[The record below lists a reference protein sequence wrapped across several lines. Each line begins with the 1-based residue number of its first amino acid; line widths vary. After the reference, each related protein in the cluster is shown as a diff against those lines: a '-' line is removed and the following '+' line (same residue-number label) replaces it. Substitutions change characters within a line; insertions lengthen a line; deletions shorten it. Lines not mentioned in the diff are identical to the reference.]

1 MGFLDFFKNLGNV
14 IKDVVT
20 GNFNDLGKDLASVG
34 NSITE
39 CPTTNQGGTM
49 DDIRDQIKN
58 INSTT
63 KSILQSAIDDLN
75 LYVSNLI
82 VEKRVTDNNTDE
94 NKYKEIKKANDGK
107 KEANDNQ
114 EKKNIAEQKAWSS
127 QVAEKTS
134 TINQLNSTL
143 TGHTNY
149 INDLERNHISPN
161 ITGIQNDYSN
171 INSYITKN
179 DKDAILSNNNNID
192 MQRASFSIAYLE
204 YLLIDAYKQ
213 IYRSVYF
220 ENVSV
225 SDGLPL
231 RFDNNI
237 NQFSINNYQTQRIQF
252 YKDIN
257 TFLFYFYYVMI
268 IVLVI
273 VVLKFNSTTL
283 LIKLT
288 LFRVFAILL
297 ILYPLFIIHFQN
309 FIYTFFKYLLS
320 KLQ

>member
-114 EKKNIAEQKAWSS
+114 EKKNIDEQKAWSS